1 MSTMPRRPRAKAIDT
16 VVHYPANANT
26 DAGATRPERHRYVGQ
41 PLDRVDGEAK
51 VTGKAVFT
59 AELDFPGL
67 AYAALVCST
76 IARGRVT
83 AVDGAAASALPG
95 FVALLTHENMP
106 RLARPEPGMQAG
118 GEGFALSDLPYLQD
132 DEVRWDGQPVA
143 VVIADT
149 LEEAEHAAS
158 LVRVEYE
165 LAAEP
170 AVSFEAEK
178 CDAVV
183 PESVLGEPPE
193 LTIGDPDGAL
203 ERAAAKVD
211 HTYRTPRY
219 NHHAIEPHAT
229 VAWWSDD
236 GALTVYDTTQSVF
249 RCKQALAQVFGV
261 DGSKVRAIAA
271 YVGGGF
277 GGKAGL
283 WSHTTLCAAA
293 AKVVRR
299 PVKLAIT
306 REQVVRFVGG
316 RTISEQRVALGA
328 DRRGRLAALV
338 HEGVTAATTH
348 GRYAEQLTFP
358 ARHLY
363 KTPALRVRQ
372 AVVNLDMVANTWM
385 RAPGESIGSFA
396 LESAL
401 DELAHELELDPIELR
416 RRNEPRKDPTA
427 GTRFSSRKLLEA
439 YRRGAEMFGWS
450 RCRLATPRARRD
462 GPWRSGCGVATAYYP
477 YFRVAAKA
485 RVRISA
491 DGTATIRAPAN
502 EMGMGTATVQIQH
515 AAERLGLPVERVS
528 FEYGDSAL
536 ADTKIM
542 AGGSSQTV
550 SVIAAVDAAIDK
562 VLRALLKL
570 AKRDPHSPLAGLR
583 FKEVI
588 ARDGGLYRTDALERG
603 ESVTAILRRAR
614 RAEIEAEGA
623 AREPKEVEKYS
634 MGSYGAQFCEVR
646 VHERTGE
653 IRVARWLGAFDCGR
667 ILNRKMAESQLRGGI
682 VMGIGM
688 ALMEETLFDERRG
701 RIVTRSLA
709 DYHVPVN
716 LDVPNIEVFFLDVPD
731 KRAIRGAHGIG
742 EIGITGAAAAIANAV
757 FNATGMRV
765 RELPIRLDR
774 LA

>member
-1 MSTMPRRPRAKAIDT
+1 MSTVPKRPRAKAVDT
-16 VVHYPANANT
+16 VVHYADGAASPARA
-26 DAGATRPERHRYVGQ
+26 EKHRYVGR
-41 PLDRVDGEAK
+41 PLERVDGEAK

-59 AELDFPGL
+59 AELALPGL

-83 AVDGAAASALPG
+83 AVHGAAAAAVPG

-132 DEVRWDGQPVA
+132 DEIRWDGQPVA
-143 VVIADT
+143 VVVADT
-149 LEEAEHAAS
+149 LEDAEHAAS

-170 AVSFEAEK
+170 AVSFAGEK
-178 CDAVV
+178 RNALV

-193 LTIGDPDGAL
+193 ITIGDAEAAL
-203 ERAAAKVD
+203 EQAAVKVD
-211 HTYRTPRY
+211 HTYRTPKY

-229 VAWWSDD
+229 VAWWDEA

-249 RCKQALAQVFGV
+249 RCKEALAQVFGM
-261 DGSKVRAIAA
+261 DGSKVRTIAA

-283 WSHTTLCAAA
+283 WSHTPLCAAA
-293 AKVVRR
+293 AKVVQR
-299 PVKLAIT
+299 PVKLALT
-306 REQVVRFVGG
+306 REQVVRVVGG
-316 RTISEQRVALGA
+316 RTVSEQRVALGA
-328 DRRGRLAALV
+328 DRRGRLAGLI

-348 GRYAEQLTFP
+348 GRYPEQFTFP

-363 KTPALRVRQ
+363 KTTALRLRQ
-372 AVVNLDMVANTWM
+372 QVVNLDMVANTWM

-401 DELAHELELDPIELR
+401 DELAHELALDPIELR
-416 RRNEPRKDPTA
+416 RRNEPRKDPTEQ
-427 GTRFSSRKLLEA
+427 TRFSRRKLVEA
-439 YRRGAEMFGWS
+439 YRRGAEVFGWS
-450 RCRLATPRARRD
+450 RCRLGTVRARRD
-462 GPWRSGCGVATAYYP
+462 GPWQIGCGVATACYP
-477 YFRVAAKA
+477 YFRVKAKA

-491 DGTATIRAPAN
+491 DGTVTIRAPAN

-515 AAERLGLPVERVS
+515 AAERLGLPVDRVS

-542 AGGSSQTV
+542 GGGSSQTV

-562 VLRALLKL
+562 ALRALLKL
-570 AKRDPHSPLAGLR
+570 AARHSDSPLAGLR
-583 FKEVI
+583 YNDVE
-588 ARDGGLYRTDALERG
+588 ARDGGLYRKDALERG
-603 ESVTAILRRAR
+603 ESVTAILRRAGR
-614 RAEIEAEGA
+614 DDIEVEGTTG
-623 AREPKEVEKYS
+623 EPKEAEKYS
-634 MGSYGAQFCEVR
+634 MGSYGAQFCEAR

-653 IRVARWLGAFDCGR
+653 IRIARWVGAFDCGR
-667 ILNRKMAESQLRGGI
+667 ILNRKTAESQLRGGI

-701 RIVTRSLA
+701 RIMTRSLA
-709 DYHVPVN
+709 DYHLPVN
-716 LDVPNIEVFFLDVPD
+716 LDVPHIEVLFLDEPD
-731 KRAIRGAHGIG
+731 KRAVGGAHGIG
-742 EIGITGAAAAIANAV
+742 EIGITGAAAAVANAV
-757 FNATGMRV
+757 FNATGKRV
-765 RELPIRLDR
+765 RELPITLDK
-774 LA
+774 LT